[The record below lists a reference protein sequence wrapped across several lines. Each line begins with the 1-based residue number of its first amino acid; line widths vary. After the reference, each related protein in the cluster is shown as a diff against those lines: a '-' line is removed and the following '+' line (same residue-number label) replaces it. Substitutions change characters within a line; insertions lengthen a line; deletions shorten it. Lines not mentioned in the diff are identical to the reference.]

1 MRLSVWT
8 PKEGLLACMQ
18 DRSVFLATG
27 ISKLGNVQ
35 VLDGRSIY
43 VREDREDGAMRGR
56 SPRVGGETNGA
67 VLERGP
73 RATNGAP
80 AAEGTKVA
88 FHAQLSEPYGLGRLS
103 SIAEMALQQSFRLN
117 SVYVANF
124 LSQSKVS
131 LSR

>member
-1 MRLSVWT
+1 MKGS
-8 PKEGLLACMQ
+8 
-18 DRSVFLATG
+18 
-27 ISKLGNVQ
+27 VQ

-67 VLERGP
+67 VRERGP

-88 FHAQLSEPYGLGRLS
+88 FHAQLSESFGRVDDV
-103 SIAEMALQQSFRLN
+103 Q
-117 SVYVANF
+117 
-124 LSQSKVS
+124 SQSC
-131 LSR
+131 LSNKLAGCFPCVWLDIFHEEGALSMLTVVF